1 MYDEIR
7 QIIDEISSKT
17 DLDNP
22 ENNICSWYYLEA
34 DGQRHWIAEYV
45 GKHHRADQEENIK
58 MFRTICNGQVD
69 DEKEEI
75 VLTYDA
81 LVELIIL
88 YADSPQFTINRGHL
102 KQVP

>member
-1 MYDEIR
+1 M
-7 QIIDEISSKT
+7 S
-17 DLDNP
+17 
-22 ENNICSWYYLEA
+22 
-34 DGQRHWIAEYV
+34 
-45 GKHHRADQEENIK
+45 DQEENIK

-88 YADSPQFTINRGHL
+88 YADSPQFTINRGRL
-102 KQVP
+102 KQAP

>member
-1 MYDEIR
+1 
-7 QIIDEISSKT
+7 
-17 DLDNP
+17 
-22 ENNICSWYYLEA
+22 
-34 DGQRHWIAEYV
+34 
-45 GKHHRADQEENIK
+45 

-88 YADSPQFTINRGHL
+88 YADSPQFTINRGRL
-102 KQVP
+102 KQAP